1 MSRSYYANGW
11 SWRSLTTFFT
21 GKLRK
26 TCTGCTCCTSCTGW
40 FIRNCTVRWN
50 ILAEKGYISWLKRG
64 YYHLEWRKKYYIL
77 SQESAA
83 VLKKPTSHQTSS
95 LTWTITSTQSIE
107 TVSIDH
113 GSGGYECLLVV
124 TDYFIHYTQVYLT
137 RNQALCPKTKRLF
150 NDFILRFGIPQ
161 HVLHDQSKEFD
172 NKHFHQLTKLC
183 GVKQLRTTQYHP
195 QTNWATEC
203 MNSLICSVLK
213 ILTDKEKT
221 AWKDHINKLIFPY
234 NCAKRSSTGYSPYH

>member
-1 MSRSYYANGW
+1 MSRSYYATGW

-95 LTWTITSTQSIE
+95 LTWNHHFNPVYRDCINRPWHWWLW
-107 TVSIDH
+107 VFA
-113 GSGGYECLLVV
+113 SGHRLLHPLH
-124 TDYFIHYTQVYLT
+124 T
-137 RNQALCPKTKRLF
+137 
-150 NDFILRFGIPQ
+150 GIPYKKSSIMPQ
-161 HVLHDQSKEFD
+161 NKKAIQWLYPKIWHPSTYPPWSKQRIRQQAF
-172 NKHFHQLTKLC
+172 
-183 GVKQLRTTQYHP
+183 P
-195 QTNWATEC
+195 
-203 MNSLICSVLK
+203 S
-213 ILTDKEKT
+213 
-221 AWKDHINKLIFPY
+221 INKTVWSQATKDYPVPSANQLNYWMHEFSDLQ
-234 NCAKRSSTGYSPYH
+234 CAENLNR